1 MTSKHLASMRQFMA
15 NKRFQPMRQR
25 RARLKLGVRQAEL
38 SAGFIVFA
46 SIVVSKRTKP
56 RLCFVPKSAG
66 RLSGIIEN
74 YQVRFSG

>member
-1 MTSKHLASMRQFMA
+1 MA

-46 SIVVSKRTKP
+46 SLVVSKRTKP
-56 RLCFVPKSAG
+56 SLCFA
-66 RLSGIIEN
+66 
-74 YQVRFSG
+74 